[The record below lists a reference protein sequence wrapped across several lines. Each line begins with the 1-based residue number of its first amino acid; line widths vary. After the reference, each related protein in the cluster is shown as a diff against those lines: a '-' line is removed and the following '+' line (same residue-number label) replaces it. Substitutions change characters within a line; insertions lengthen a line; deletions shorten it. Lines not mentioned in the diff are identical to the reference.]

1 MHLMV
6 LGASR
11 PTVAGGATYPAVGLN
26 APDGAGCF
34 PTPENSPWDISA
46 VTVSM
51 HLMVLGASR
60 RKKKEGRNKKGSSL
74 NAPDGAG
81 CFPT

>member
-11 PTVAGGATYPAVGLN
+11 LTINIIFWATMLSLN

-34 PTPENSPWDISA
+34 PTPRPPLGLSRRG
-46 VTVSM
+46 VSM

-60 RKKKEGRNKKGSSL
+60 PG
-74 NAPDGAG
+74 P
-81 CFPT
+81 

>member
-11 PTVAGGATYPAVGLN
+11 QRLKELDDRMMRVSMHLMVLGASRLKEELDWLSSPVRLN

-34 PTPENSPWDISA
+34 PTRFSSED
-46 VTVSM
+46 
-51 HLMVLGASR
+51 SR
-60 RKKKEGRNKKGSSL
+60 
-74 NAPDGAG
+74 P
-81 CFPT
+81 